1 MANHKSA
8 DKRTRQDKKKTIVNR
23 RMMTAIRTFE
33 KKALVAI
40 DAGEKETAEK
50 LVKTFESRMDRA
62 AKKGLVHK
70 NKASRKASRL
80 SVRLSKMA

>member
-33 KKALVAI
+33 KKALVAM

-70 NKASRKASRL
+70 NKASRKTSRL